1 VREEEPR
8 LRAKTR
14 IPRQQRSIDTRRRIL
29 EAAEAL
35 FSEEGFHAT
44 NTKRIAA
51 RAGVAVGSLYAY
63 FRDKKQILLAVLEEH
78 NRSIAKR
85 ITLVEP
91 DPGVSAD
98 KEGILGGLIREI
110 LDAHHVD
117 PGLHR
122 EITMLSRT
130 DPDVRHILEKHEE
143 QQRAMAAHYLAAWQE
158 HVSIDDP
165 EAAAFVIF
173 SAIESVVHALV
184 LQETDLDWDRLTRQ
198 LTTMISRYLFA
209 GPVNRPIDRGDADN

>member
-1 VREEEPR
+1 M
-8 LRAKTR
+8 RAKTR
-14 IPRQQRSIDTRRRIL
+14 IPRQQRGIDTRRRVL
-29 EAAEAL
+29 DAAKAL

-78 NRSIAKR
+78 NRSIAER
-85 ITLVEP
+85 ITLVVP
-91 DPGVSAD
+91 DPGVAAD
-98 KEGILGGLIREI
+98 KEGILSGLVREI
-110 LDAHHVD
+110 LAAHDVD

-122 EITMLSRT
+122 EITMLSQT

-143 QQRAMAAHYLAAWQE
+143 QQRAMVARYLAAWRD

-184 LQETDLDWDRLTRQ
+184 MQETDIDRDRLTRA
-198 LTTMISRYLFA
+198 LTAMISRYLFA
-209 GPVNRPIDRGDADN
+209 LRGPGKVPTPIVKN